1 MSRTIA
7 TECLRVAWRIGTL
20 QANAIR
26 SDFVGANGFRQRASL
41 PARLGIKSS
50 SRTAPGMNEKFIR
63 TASSPSQSP
72 KAAIGSDC
80 FDA

>member
-7 TECLRVAWRIGTL
+7 TECLRVAFRVGTL
-20 QANAIR
+20 HSTIR
-26 SDFVGANGFRQRASL
+26 ADFVGANGFRQRASL

-63 TASSPSQSP
+63 PASSPSQSP
-72 KAAIGSDC
+72 KAVIGSDC

>member
-20 QANAIR
+20 EGSAIR
-26 SDFVGANGFRQRASL
+26 SDFVGANGFRQRESL

-50 SRTAPGMNEKFIR
+50 SRTAPGMPEKIR
-63 TASSPSQSP
+63 PASSPSQSP
-72 KAAIGSDC
+72 KAVIGSDC